1 MLDSTHRKPA
11 TMKINVEVD
20 ISPEELRRF
29 MGLPDVQG
37 FQQQMLE
44 RFSEGFQ
51 TSQDQREEF
60 VRNMFAGAIAPW
72 QGFLSM
78 MSAAS
83 GARSDK

>member
-1 MLDSTHRKPA
+1 
-11 TMKINVEVD
+11 MKINVEID
-20 ISPEELRRF
+20 LTPEELRRF

-78 MSAAS
+78 MSAA
-83 GARSDK
+83 GGNRGDRDK

>member
-1 MLDSTHRKPA
+1 MKPPS
-11 TMKINVEVD
+11 MKINVEFDV
-20 ISPEELRRF
+20 SPEELRRF

-60 VRNMFAGAIAPW
+60 VRNMFAGAMAPW